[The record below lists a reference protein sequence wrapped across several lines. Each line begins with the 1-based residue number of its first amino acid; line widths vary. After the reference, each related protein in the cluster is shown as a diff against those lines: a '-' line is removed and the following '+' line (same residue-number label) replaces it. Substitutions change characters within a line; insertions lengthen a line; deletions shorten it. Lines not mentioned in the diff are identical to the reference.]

1 MNPEVY
7 GTYLGHSGFIIEH
20 RDVTMIFDWHKS
32 NLPALRK
39 DKPLCIFISHIHS
52 DHMNK
57 DVFAVA
63 GDHPDSYVFIGYDHS
78 VPGFD
83 AAIKKQP
90 QWVQDRISYFDGQ
103 QEKTVNAGGCNI
115 IIKTL
120 TSTDMGVAFLVEIE
134 GQKYFHAGDLFLMQT
149 MDSVAFKMQYNGDEK
164 EWIQAYYKYLEQ
176 EEELFKEYTEP
187 LKGVTIDYAM
197 IPVDP
202 RYKGIGYKTLKRYM
216 DIADIRLWSPMHL
229 WDKEQFV
236 DKLLEEHPKYA
247 GSMIGPSSRS
257 DVCLNAFTGN
267 RYNISDQVPKN
278 NKPTKDVSKDSPS
291 KNNEIAKEH
300 SKSTVSAVK
309 EGKADKEWK
318 QYIVF
323 AIAVILLIIGIVA
336 FAWRYTHPAS
346 SAADPTATESSES
359 AVKTDTDTP
368 AVP

>member
-1 MNPEVY
+1 M
-7 GTYLGHSGFIIEH
+7 
-20 RDVTMIFDWHKS
+20 
-32 NLPALRK
+32 
-39 DKPLCIFISHIHS
+39 
-52 DHMNK
+52 
-57 DVFAVA
+57 
-63 GDHPDSYVFIGYDHS
+63 
-78 VPGFD
+78 
-83 AAIKKQP
+83 
-90 QWVQDRISYFDGQ
+90 
-103 QEKTVNAGGCNI
+103 
-115 IIKTL
+115 
-120 TSTDMGVAFLVEIE
+120 
-134 GQKYFHAGDLFLMQT
+134 
-149 MDSVAFKMQYNGDEK
+149 MDSVTFKMQYNGDEK

-236 DKLLEEHPKYA
+236 DKLLEEHPEYA

-278 NKPTKDVSKDSPS
+278 NKPT
-291 KNNEIAKEH
+291 AKEH
-300 SKSTVSAVK
+300 SKSTVSAV
-309 EGKADKEWK
+309 KADKEWK